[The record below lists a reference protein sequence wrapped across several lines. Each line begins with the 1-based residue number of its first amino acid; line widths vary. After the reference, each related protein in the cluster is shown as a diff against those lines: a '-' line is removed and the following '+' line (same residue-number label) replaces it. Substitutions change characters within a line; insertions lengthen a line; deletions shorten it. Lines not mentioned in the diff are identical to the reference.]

1 MPQTAGPRRKVLI
14 LHIGDHKTG
23 STSIQLAFAKGLVRI
38 KGHSLCYP
46 AKLAS
51 NVLGGQFRA
60 YDKAITPS
68 ARTEAA
74 KPFQALAQRIRAADA
89 DFTLISA
96 EELEGV
102 SPRLLQKV
110 LSTYF
115 ADLADEVRIVAY
127 VRPHAARITSSYAER
142 IKIGIPRV
150 LKNTLEEFGTQRIAA
165 KGFVY
170 TPRFTALRKEF
181 GAQFLLR
188 PMIRDQLH
196 KGSVVEDFVYHAFQG
211 LDYEIA
217 ADDAANE
224 SLCLED
230 LMRLKVLHQIV
241 NLPDLRHRLGWEFS
255 RLLGHLPPPPSRT
268 KLKLHKSLADKIHA
282 AYLKDARAL
291 DAAFFGGAPLMENEL
306 HAAVKTAIPEA
317 QSCDPSAYFSP
328 SEMHTLTLM
337 SHMVAELLKAPSV
350 NWPTFLHEK
359 RLQDVKQGKRK
370 RKAAAQS

>member
-1 MPQTAGPRRKVLI
+1 MPQVAGPRRKVLI
-14 LHIGDHKTG
+14 VHIGDHKTG
-23 STSIQLAFAKGLVRI
+23 STSIQLAFAKGLVTL

-51 NVLGGQFRA
+51 NVLGGQLRA
-60 YDKAITPS
+60 YDTAATPE
-68 ARTEAA
+68 ARAEAA
-74 KPFQALAQRIRAADA
+74 KPFQALAQRIRTADA

-102 SPRLLQKV
+102 APRLLQDV
-110 LSTYF
+110 LSSYF

-150 LKNTLEEFGTQRIAA
+150 LGSSLEEFGSQKIAS

-170 TPRFTALRKEF
+170 TPRFTELRRVF
-181 GAQFLLR
+181 GDQFLLR
-188 PMIRDQLH
+188 PMIRDQLY
-196 KGSVVEDFVYHAFQG
+196 KGDVVEDFIHHAFRG

-241 NLPDLRHRLGWEFS
+241 DRPNLRHRLGWEFS
-255 RLLGHLPPPPSRT
+255 RLLGHLPPPPSRS
-268 KLKLHKSLADKIHA
+268 KLKLHKSLADKIHTF
-282 AYLKDARAL
+282 YLKDARAM
-291 DAAFFGGAPLMENEL
+291 DEAFFGGAPLMESEL
-306 HAAVKTAIPEA
+306 HTAVKTAIPEA
-317 QSCDPSAYFSP
+317 QSCDPAAHLSP
-328 SEMHTLTLM
+328 AEMHTLTLM
-337 SHMVAELLKAPSV
+337 SQMVAELLKAPAV
-350 NWPTFLHEK
+350 DWPAFLHDK
-359 RLQDVKQGKRK
+359 RLQEVKQGKHK
-370 RKAAAQS
+370 RKAAAPS